1 MEVTILEQNNEK
13 VVVLKGRMDTITSTD
28 LEMKV
33 SKIWAEPGITLV
45 FDCLDLEYISSS
57 GLRVILSAQ
66 KQVSAHGGKLIL
78 RHLSTEVYN
87 VIELTG
93 FAKILTIE

>member
-1 MEVTILEQNNEK
+1 MEVQILDQNNEK
-13 VVVLKGRMDTITSTD
+13 VVVIKGRMDTITSTD

-33 SKIWAEPGITLV
+33 TKIWAEPGITLV
-45 FDCLDLEYISSS
+45 FECSELEYISSS

-78 RHLSTEVYN
+78 RHLSAEVYN

>member
-1 MEVTILEQNNEK
+1 MEVQIIEQNNEK
-13 VVVLKGRMDTITSTD
+13 VVAIKGRMDTITSTD

-33 SKIWAEPGITLV
+33 SKIWAEHDITLV
-45 FDCLDLEYISSS
+45 FDCTELEYISSS

-66 KQVSAHGGKLIL
+66 KQVTAHGGKLIL
-78 RHLSTEVYN
+78 RHLSKDVFS

-93 FAKILTIE
+93 FSKILTIE

>member
-1 MEVTILEQNNEK
+1 MEVNILEQNNEK
-13 VVVLKGRMDTITSTD
+13 IVAIKGRMDTITSTD

-33 SKIWAEPGITLV
+33 SKVWAEPGITLI
-45 FDCLDLEYISSS
+45 FDCTGLEYISSS

-66 KQVSAHGGKLIL
+66 KQVSAHGGKMIV
-78 RHLSTEVYN
+78 RHLSPEVYN